1 MSSRQKITEEDL
13 KATEALL
20 AISYANM
27 KRSLA
32 RIPGDMVK
40 PVTGTV
46 KAHPYASLA
55 AAAGAGLIGY
65 ELINLMTP
73 RVVTKEVNTQSRGE
87 VKEHASSSMASQ
99 IMAFAA
105 PYVVSYLQQEVTRL
119 LTQPR
124 HNEDMK

>member
-1 MSSRQKITEEDL
+1 MSTKQRITEEDL

-27 KRSLA
+27 KHSLA
-32 RIPGDMVK
+32 RIPGDIVK

-73 RVVTKEVNTQSRGE
+73 RVVTKEVNVPSRSE
-87 VKEHASSSMASQ
+87 VKEHASSSMVSQ
-99 IMAFAA
+99 IMTFAA

-124 HNEDMK
+124 HNEDIK

>member
-1 MSSRQKITEEDL
+1 MSSKQKITEADL

-55 AAAGAGLIGY
+55 AAASAGLIGY
-65 ELINLMTP
+65 ELIKLMTP
-73 RVVTKEVNTQSRGE
+73 RVITREVNVQPQGE
-87 VKEHASSSMASQ
+87 VKEHAYSSMASQ
-99 IMAFAA
+99 IMTFAA

-124 HNEDMK
+124 HNEDLK

>member
-1 MSSRQKITEEDL
+1 MSTKQKITEEDL

-32 RIPGDMVK
+32 RIPGDIVK

-55 AAAGAGLIGY
+55 AAAGTGLIGY
-65 ELINLMTP
+65 ELINLMRP
-73 RVVTKEVNTQSRGE
+73 RVVIKEVNVPSRGE
-87 VKEHASSSMASQ
+87 IKEHASSSMVSQ

-124 HNEDMK
+124 QDEDMK